1 MKSFLNKIAQLSSV
15 QQVLLLDLE
24 GAVLYSF
31 PSFPTGSSDNG
42 SNEASSW
49 HRVIEDL
56 GNPETADF
64 AFENGRFYLIR
75 LEFGNLL
82 VGVDHDEHVKTIK
95 EGFSTVRD
103 KLRDASIRRNVLIR
117 MFTENR
123 GAIKPLFIK
132 GLKSVAGPE
141 VVHVLVPF
149 LNSADLLPTESRDSL
164 VSATC
169 QVLGLCRTKEAL
181 EALQG
186 YLQTQEVSN
195 GEDSEAIK
203 AARIAIAQLQLD
215 NVEQPSQTRNL
226 DLPDSIQANPNI
238 TTDQKE
244 LSPDDR
250 QIKSLLEQD
259 KKTEAISLIMD
270 LIRDKAEK
278 KDFGEAER
286 YRQMLL
292 DTDSMALREIISA
305 AEIIEE
311 EKSSSINELLI
322 ATWEDLIRELSLE
335 EFSAL
340 YYATRPRNSA
350 SEEIIAEQGDFLSSL
365 FFVNSGRVQL
375 YTTNNGRD
383 TPFKTVEQG
392 EIFGADSFFDISVWT
407 YNAKSL
413 GANLSVLTW
422 KRLASLN
429 KDYPALQ
436 NNLLEYCRRF
446 RTDSA
451 YFGKPSTSRRRYER
465 KKLAGRATME
475 LLSMTGDETGQVA
488 RGDLLDISQGGVAFV
503 LRFHRKEYA
512 TDLLGKH
519 VKVIIRPDNSITPL
533 KKSGMVK
540 AVRSH
545 DFVGNDYSVHLE
557 FDELLGATEVSQAA
571 AKSSR

>member
-1 MKSFLNKIAQLSSV
+1 MSFLTKIVQLSSV
-15 QQVLLLDLE
+15 QQLLLLDLD

-31 PSFPTGSSDNG
+31 QSFPTGSSDNG
-42 SNEASSW
+42 SEEASGW
-49 HRVIEDL
+49 HQVIDDL
-56 GNPETADF
+56 GNPESADF
-64 AFENGRFYLIR
+64 AFENGRFFLIR
-75 LEFGNLL
+75 LEFGHLL

-103 KLRDASIRRNVLIR
+103 KLRDDSIRRNVLIR
-117 MFTENR
+117 MFTEHR
-123 GAIKPLFIK
+123 RAIKPQFIK

-141 VVHVLVPF
+141 VAHVLIPF
-149 LNSADLLPTESRDSL
+149 LNSADLLPPDSRDSL
-164 VSATC
+164 VSAAC

-181 EALQG
+181 EALQD
-186 YLQTQEVSN
+186 YLQTQENSKA
-195 GEDSEAIK
+195 EESEAVK
-203 AARIAIAQLQLD
+203 AARIAIAQLRLD
-215 NVEQPSQTRNL
+215 NVDQPSQRGNL
-226 DLPDSIQANPNI
+226 DLPDAIEVHPKI
-238 TTDQKE
+238 TAEQKE
-244 LSPDDR
+244 LSPNDR
-250 QIKSLLEQD
+250 QIKNLLEQD

-270 LIRDKAEK
+270 LVRDNAEK

-292 DTDSMALREIISA
+292 DADSMALREIIGA

-311 EKSSSINELLI
+311 EKSSSLNESLI
-322 ATWEDLIRELSLE
+322 STWEDLIRELSLE

-340 YYATRPRNSA
+340 YYASRSQNSA
-350 SEEIIAEQGDFLSSL
+350 SEEIIAEQGDFLSNL

-375 YTTNNGRD
+375 YTTRNGRD
-383 TPFKTVEQG
+383 TPFKTVEEG

-413 GANLSVLTW
+413 GASLSVLTW
-422 KRLASLN
+422 KRLAFLN
-429 KDYPALQ
+429 KDYPAMQ
-436 NNLLEYCRRF
+436 NNLLEYCSRF

-451 YFGKPSTSRRRYER
+451 YFGKPSTSRRKYER

-475 LLSMTGDETGQVA
+475 LLSVTGDKTGQVA

-519 VKVIIRPDNSITPL
+519 VKVIVRPDNSITPL

-545 DFVGNDYSVHLE
+545 DFVGNDYSIHLE
-557 FDELLGATEVSQAA
+557 FDELLGAAEVSQAV

>member
-31 PSFPTGSSDNG
+31 SFPWFGKQRFKRCSRLA
-42 SNEASSW
+42 E
-49 HRVIEDL
+49 VIEDL
-56 GNPETADF
+56 GNPEAADF

-95 EGFSTVRD
+95 EGCGTVRD
-103 KLRDASIRRNVLIR
+103 KLRDDSIRRNVLIR
-117 MFTENR
+117 MFTEHR
-123 GAIKPLFIK
+123 QAVKPRFIR

-141 VVHVLVPF
+141 VAQVLIPF
-149 LNSADLLPTESRDSL
+149 LNSADLLPTDSRDSL

-186 YLQTQEVSN
+186 YLQNQENYNSD
-195 GEDSEAIK
+195 DSAAIK
-203 AARIAIAQLQLD
+203 AAQIAIAQLKLD
-215 NVEQPSQTRNL
+215 NVERPSQARKL
-226 DLPDSIQANPNI
+226 DLPGAKKADPGSAS
-238 TTDQKE
+238 DLKE
-244 LSPDDR
+244 LSADDTR
-250 QIKSLLEQD
+250 IRTLLEQD

-270 LIRDKAEK
+270 LIRENAEK

-311 EKSSSINELLI
+311 EKSSSISESLI
-322 ATWEDLIRELSLE
+322 STWEDLIQELSLE

-340 YYATRPRNSA
+340 YYATRTRNSA
-350 SEEIIAEQGDFLSSL
+350 TEEIIAEQGDFLSNL

-375 YTTNNGRD
+375 YTTKNGRD
-383 TPFKTVEQG
+383 TPFKTVEEG

-413 GANLSVLTW
+413 GASLSVLTW
-422 KRLASLN
+422 KRLASL
-429 KDYPALQ
+429 KEDYPALQ
-436 NNLLEYCRRF
+436 NNLLEYCSRF

-451 YFGKPSTSRRRYER
+451 YFGKPSTSRRKYER
-465 KKLAGRATME
+465 KKLCGRATME
-475 LLSMTGDETGQVA
+475 ILSMTGDETGQVA

-519 VKVIIRPDNSITPL
+519 VRVVIRPDNSITPL
-533 KKSGMVK
+533 QKSGMVK
-540 AVRSH
+540 AVRCH

-557 FDELLGATEVSQAA
+557 FDELLGATEVSQAS
-571 AKSSR
+571 AKSSH

>member
-15 QQVLLLDLE
+15 QQLMLLDLE
-24 GAVLYSF
+24 GSVLYSF
-31 PSFPTGSSDNG
+31 PPDSSNNG
-42 SNEASSW
+42 SNKASDW
-49 HRVIEDL
+49 RQVIEDL
-56 GNPETADF
+56 GNSETADF

-75 LEFGNLL
+75 LDFGNLL
-82 VGVDHDEHVKTIK
+82 VGVNHDEHVKTIK
-95 EGFSTVRD
+95 EGCETVRD
-103 KLRDASIRRNVLIR
+103 KLRDDSIRRNVLIR
-117 MFTENR
+117 MFTEHR
-123 GAIKPLFIK
+123 KAIKPRYIRV
-132 GLKSVAGPE
+132 LKSVAGPE
-141 VVHVLVPF
+141 VAHVLMPF
-149 LNSADLLPTESRDSL
+149 LNSVDLLPPDSRDSL
-164 VSATC
+164 VSVTC
-169 QVLGLCRTKEAL
+169 QALGVCRTKEAL

-186 YLQTQEVSN
+186 YLKNQENSK
-195 GEDSEAIK
+195 GEDSEAIRS
-203 AARIAIAQLQLD
+203 AQIAITQLELD
-215 NVEQPSQTRNL
+215 NVDQPSQTSTL
-226 DLPDSIQANPNI
+226 DLPDNIQDNPTI
-238 TTDQKE
+238 TNDQKE

-250 QIKSLLEQD
+250 QIQNLLQQD

-270 LIRDKAEK
+270 LIRDNAEK
-278 KDFGEAER
+278 KDFGQAER

-322 ATWEDLIRELSLE
+322 STWEDLIRELSLE

-375 YTTNNGRD
+375 YTNNNGRD

-413 GANLSVLTW
+413 GASLSILTW

-436 NNLLEYCRRF
+436 KNLLDYCSRF

-451 YFGKPSTSRRRYER
+451 YFGKPSTSR
-465 KKLAGRATME
+465 
-475 LLSMTGDETGQVA
+475 
-488 RGDLLDISQGGVAFV
+488 
-503 LRFHRKEYA
+503 
-512 TDLLGKH
+512 
-519 VKVIIRPDNSITPL
+519 
-533 KKSGMVK
+533 
-540 AVRSH
+540 
-545 DFVGNDYSVHLE
+545 
-557 FDELLGATEVSQAA
+557 
-571 AKSSR
+571 